1 MHSTHAAAETA
12 TVVGKYYVES
22 PYPEV
27 LRAILQDREIEAA
40 RVKDDNEEE
49 GEGVSEFIQTDA
61 AEEMDANLEFKR
73 LVQH

>member
-1 MHSTHAAAETA
+1 LLTYLYAIIYT
-12 TVVGKYYVES
+12 GKYYVES

-49 GEGVSEFIQTDA
+49 VC
-61 AEEMDANLEFKR
+61 M
-73 LVQH
+73 